1 MNKVLITLLILVGVG
16 LVTACQHKVQLE
28 APDKP
33 IEINMNLN
41 IDHRVR
47 VEVEKDLEKS
57 MEKNSSIF

>member
-1 MNKVLITLLILVGVG
+1 MTKLLHISMLMGFVVSCSP
-16 LVTACQHKVQLE
+16 TVQVK

-47 VEVEKDLEKS
+47 VEVEKDLDNV
-57 MEKNSSIF
+57 MNNSDIF